1 MCACVCAHVCVCV
14 CVCVC
19 VLWDKTNP
27 AFIVPY
33 IVCIDDFFLAL
44 QSISLET
51 LACYFVLIVLIVFRI
66 FNILSNVCC
75 ELIYG

>member
-1 MCACVCAHVCVCV
+1 MRACVRVRACVCVRVCCGIKKIQP
-14 CVCVC
+14 
-19 VLWDKTNP
+19 LTT
-27 AFIVPY
+27 IVPY

-66 FNILSNVCC
+66 INILSNVCC